1 MRKFKLM
8 LAVLLV
14 VGMYACNSGE
24 TAAPAGDAATTD
36 STHVEGDH
44 AGEDH
49 TGHDH

>member
-8 LAVLLV
+8 LAVMMV

-24 TAAPAGDAATTD
+24 TAAPAGDAAATD
-36 STHVEGDH
+36 STHVE
-44 AGEDH
+44 EDH